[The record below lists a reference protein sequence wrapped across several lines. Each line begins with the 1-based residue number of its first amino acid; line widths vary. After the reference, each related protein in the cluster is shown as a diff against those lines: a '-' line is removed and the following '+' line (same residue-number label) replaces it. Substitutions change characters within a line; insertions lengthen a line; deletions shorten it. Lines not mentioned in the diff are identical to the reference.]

1 MMRAIV
7 ADRFG
12 GPEVLALRD
21 MPAPVPGP
29 GEVVIANRAIDVN
42 FPDLLVI
49 AGKYQVR
56 PPFPYSPG
64 KGTAGVVAAVGAGV
78 SGLKPGDRVLAQ
90 VEYGGYAE
98 QTLAPANM
106 VFLLP
111 DALDFDRASAM
122 GLVYQTAYF
131 ALVDG
136 HLAKGESVL
145 VTGASGGVGMAAV
158 QLAKAMGAGQV
169 LAGLTTP
176 AKGELSLRDGADA
189 IVDLAQPNLGEA
201 VRAQVKTITGG
212 GVDVVIDMLGGDA
225 FDGALRALNRK
236 GRIVVIGFAAGR
248 IPEIKANYLLLK
260 HISAI
265 GMPWVT
271 YRDFEPER
279 VQAVQRELFDLV
291 LAGKLDPRI
300 MKRYPLVDA
309 RAALADIAERRV
321 TGRVL
326 LIP

>member
-1 MMRAIV
+1 MRAVI
-7 ADRFG
+7 AERHG
-12 GPEVLALRD
+12 GPEVLELREV
-21 MPAPVPGP
+21 PAPRPGP

-56 PPFPYSPG
+56 PPFPYAPG
-64 KGTAGVVAAVGAGV
+64 KGVAGIVAAVGAGV
-78 SGLKPGDRVLAQ
+78 TGLKPGDRAMAQ

-98 QTLAPANM
+98 QTLAPATM
-106 VFLLP
+106 VFALP
-111 DALDFDRASAM
+111 EALDFERATAM

-131 ALVDG
+131 ALADARM
-136 HLAKGESVL
+136 AKGESVL
-145 VTGASGGVGMAAV
+145 VTGASGGVGMATV
-158 QLAKAMGAGQV
+158 QLARALGAGTV
-169 LAGLTTP
+169 LAGLTTL
-176 AKGELSLRDGADA
+176 AKSELAKADGADA
-189 IVDLAQPNLGEA
+189 VIDLSRPKLQDS
-201 VRAQVKTITGG
+201 VREQVKVVTGG

-225 FDGALRALNRK
+225 FDGSLRALNRH
-236 GRIVVIGFAAGR
+236 GRIVIVGFAAGR

-271 YRDFEPER
+271 YRDFAPER
-279 VQAVQRELFDLV
+279 VHAAQREMFDLV

-300 MKRYPLVDA
+300 MARYPLA
-309 RAALADIAERRV
+309 EYRKALADIAERRV
-321 TGRVL
+321 TGRVV

>member
-1 MMRAIV
+1 MRAVI
-7 ADRFG
+7 ADRLG
-12 GPEVLALRD
+12 GPEVLELRE
-21 MPAPVPGP
+21 MPAPQPGP
-29 GEVVIANRAIDVN
+29 GEVVIANRAIEVN

-64 KGTAGVVAAVGAGV
+64 KGVAGVIAAVGDGV
-78 SGLKPGDRVLAQ
+78 TGFKPGDRVMAQ

-98 QTLAPANM
+98 QTLAPASM
-106 VFLLP
+106 TFP
-111 DALDFDRASAM
+111 IPEGLDFERAAAM
-122 GLVYQTAYF
+122 GLVYQTAWF

-136 HLAKGESVL
+136 RMARDESVL
-145 VTGASGGVGMAAV
+145 VTGASGGVGMATL
-158 QLAKAMGAGQV
+158 QLARALGAGKV

-176 AKGELSLRDGADA
+176 AKADLARQDGADA
-189 IVDLAQPNLGEA
+189 IIDLSRPNLGEA
-201 VRAQVKTITGG
+201 VREQIKAATGG

-225 FDGALRALNRK
+225 FDGSLRALNRH
-236 GRIVVIGFAAGR
+236 GRIVIVGFAAGR

-271 YRDFEPER
+271 YRDFAPAR
-279 VQAVQRELFDLV
+279 VHAAQREMFDLV

-300 MKRYPLVDA
+300 MARYPMA
-309 RAALADIAERRV
+309 RHAQALDDIAQRR
-321 TGRVL
+321 TRGRVVMV
-326 LIP
+326 P

>member
-1 MMRAIV
+1 MRAVI

-12 GPEVLALRD
+12 GPEVLVLRE
-21 MPAPVPGP
+21 MLAPTPGR

-64 KGTAGVVAAVGAGV
+64 KGVAGVVASVGAGV
-78 SGLKPGDRVLAQ
+78 TGLKPGDRVMAQ

-98 QTLAPANM
+98 QTVAPAAM
-106 VFLLP
+106 TFPLP
-111 DALDFDRASAM
+111 AGLDFDRAAAM
-122 GLVYQTAYF
+122 GLVYQTAWF
-131 ALVDG
+131 ALQDA
-136 HLAKGESVL
+136 HFAKGESVL
-145 VTGASGGVGMAAV
+145 VTGASGGVGMATV
-158 QLAKAMGAGQV
+158 QLARALGAGRV

-176 AKGELSLRDGADA
+176 AKGDLARQDGADA
-189 IVDLAQPNLGEA
+189 IVDLSRPNLADSLRE
-201 VRAQVKTITGG
+201 QVKAATGS

-225 FDGALRALNRK
+225 FDAALRALNRK
-236 GRIVVIGFAAGR
+236 GRIVIVGFAAGR

-271 YRDFEPER
+271 YRDFAPER
-279 VQAVQRELFDLV
+279 VHAAQREMFDLV

-300 MKRYPLVDA
+300 MVRYSLA
-309 RAALADIAERRV
+309 EHAKALADIAERRV
-321 TGRVL
+321 VGRVVL
-326 LIP
+326 VP